1 MLILSTH
8 PSDEQGEGE
17 IGDLLTTEAVQDP
30 YPLLAKLRD
39 EDPLHWSTTHRAWL
53 VTRHA
58 DVDAGFRDPR
68 LSSDRITGY
77 FNHLSREE
85 QIAIEPAFGLLR
97 HWMVFID
104 PPDHTRLRRL
114 VQRAFTPR
122 MVSLLEGRIREVTK
136 ELLAEATAQE
146 SFDFIKEVAYPLPAI
161 VIAEMLGV
169 PPEDRE
175 MFKGFSDQISA
186 LVFGATTE
194 ASRHEQATLGMVA
207 MTDYLTGLIEHY
219 TQNPGENLISDLVR
233 AHEDEESLSAV
244 EVVATC
250 ALLLFGGHET
260 TTNLLG
266 SGTLALLQDDEA
278 MKRYVSDPE
287 LTGAVVEELLRFDG
301 PAKLAVRVAS
311 ESIELHGKTIK
322 PLDRVFL
329 VNASAN
335 RDETRFPQPNSL
347 DFDRPDNRHLGFGI
361 GLHFC
366 LGASLARL
374 EGRVIF
380 DMLRTE
386 IPNWK
391 LDPSRPLAWHP
402 TLLSRGLM
410 ELPLTRA
417 T

>member
-1 MLILSTH
+1 MGTPAREEYES
-8 PSDEQGEGE
+8 SEN
-17 IGDLLTTEAVQDP
+17 GDLLTLGAVQDP
-30 YPLLAKLRD
+30 YPILAKLRD
-39 EDPLHWSTTHRAWL
+39 EDPLHWSSVHRAWL
-53 VTRHA
+53 VTRFI

-77 FNHLSREE
+77 FDRLSPEE
-85 QIAIEPAFGLLR
+85 QLKIEPAFGLLR
-97 HWMVFID
+97 HWMVFMD

-114 VQRAFTPR
+114 ISRAFTPR
-122 MVSLLEGRIREVTK
+122 MIALLEERIREVTK
-136 ELLAEATAQE
+136 ELLAEATAKE
-146 SFDFIKEVAYPLPAI
+146 SFDFIHEVAYPLPAI

-175 MFKGFSDQISA
+175 LFKGFSDQISA

-194 ASRHEQATLGMVA
+194 ESRHEQATLGMVA
-207 MTDYLTGLIEHY
+207 MSEYLNELIDHY
-219 TQNPGENLISDLVR
+219 RQQPGENLISDLVR
-233 AHEDEESLSAV
+233 AQDDEERLSAV

-266 SGTLALLQDDEA
+266 SGALALLQDDRA
-278 MKRYVSDPE
+278 MKEYVDDPS

-301 PAKLAVRVAS
+301 PAKLAVRVAA
-311 ESIELHGKTIK
+311 EQIELHGKTIQ

-335 RDETRFPQPNSL
+335 RDETRFPNPDSL
-347 DFDRPDNRHLGFGI
+347 DFHRPDNRHLGFGI

-374 EGRVIF
+374 EGQVVF
-380 DMLRTE
+380 DTLRTE
-386 IPNWK
+386 LPAWK
-391 LDPSRPLAWHP
+391 LDSTQPLAWHP

-410 ELPLTRA
+410 ELPITRA
-417 T
+417 N